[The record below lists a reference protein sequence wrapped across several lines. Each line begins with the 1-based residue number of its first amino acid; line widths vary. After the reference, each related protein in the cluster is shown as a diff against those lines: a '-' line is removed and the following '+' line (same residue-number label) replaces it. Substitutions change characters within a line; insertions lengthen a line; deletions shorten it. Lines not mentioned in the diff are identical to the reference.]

1 MPKVGVRFGIL
12 LLGES
17 LRLFESIPQASF
29 VVVVAVAVAVVVVV
43 VVILCSVS
51 CSDLSPRLALFNVFT
66 SRKILKES

>member
-29 VVVVAVAVAVVVVV
+29 VVVVAVVVVVVV